1 MLLYLSFVSIS
12 IRLSME
18 APRSNEEEE
27 DYDDDDVLNS
37 EYSNWE

>member
-18 APRSNEEEE
+18 AARTNEEEE

>member
-18 APRSNEEEE
+18 ASRSNEEEE
-27 DYDDDDVLNS
+27 YYDDDDVLNS